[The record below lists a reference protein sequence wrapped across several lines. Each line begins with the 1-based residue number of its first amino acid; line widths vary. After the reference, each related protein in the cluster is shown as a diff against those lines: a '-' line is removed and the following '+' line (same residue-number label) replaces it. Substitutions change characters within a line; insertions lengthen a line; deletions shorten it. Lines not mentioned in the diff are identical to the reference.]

1 MTTDITPTIQNI
13 LRQAGTALGSRLEA
27 EILLAHVLGKDRGWL
42 YAYATSTPDE
52 QIRLAFADLLERRQ
66 AGEPIA
72 YLSGKR
78 EFFGRD
84 FLVNC
89 DVLIPRPE
97 TEHLVEQALALVLPM
112 DAKVVDV
119 GTGSGCIALTLAAE
133 RPAWHVMAVDLCP
146 KALAVARRNRDLL
159 RLDKVEIRQGD
170 LLDGLSSASFDLIVS
185 NPPYVAD
192 GDPHLN
198 RGDLCFEPSI
208 ALSCGENGLALIAR
222 LARQAS
228 SALRSGGWLVVEH
241 GHEQGEQVG
250 KLFAQAGFQQV
261 ESCRDLA
268 GLPRVSL
275 GQLP

>member
-1 MTTDITPTIQNI
+1 MDIAPTIQNI
-13 LRQAGTALGSRLEA
+13 LRQAGTALNSRLEA

-42 YAYATSTPDE
+42 YAYASSTPD
-52 QIRLAFADLLERRQ
+52 QPFRLAFAELLERRQ
-66 AGEPIA
+66 AGEPVA
-72 YLSGKR
+72 YLIGKR

-84 FLVNC
+84 FLVNS

-97 TEHLVEQALALVLPM
+97 TEHLVEQALALALPL

-133 RPAWHVMAVDLCP
+133 RPDWRVTAVDLCP
-146 KALAVARRNRDLL
+146 RALAVARRNRDLL
-159 RLDKVEIRQGD
+159 GLGKVELRQGD
-170 LLDGLSSASFDLIVS
+170 LLDGLPAGSFDLIVS

-192 GDPHLN
+192 GDPHLSQ
-198 RGDLCFEPSI
+198 GDLRFEPSI
-208 ALSCGENGLALIAR
+208 ALRCGENGLALVAR

-228 SALRSGGWLVVEH
+228 SALTSGGWLVVEH

-250 KLFAQAGFQQV
+250 ELLAQAGFQRI
-261 ESCRDLA
+261 ENCRDLA

>member
-1 MTTDITPTIQNI
+1 MDIAPTIQNI
-13 LRQAGTALGSRLEA
+13 LRQAGTALNSRLEA

-42 YAYATSTPDE
+42 YAYASSTPDE
-52 QIRLAFADLLERRQ
+52 PSRLAFAELLERRQ
-66 AGEPIA
+66 AGEPVA
-72 YLSGKR
+72 YLIGKR

-84 FLVNC
+84 FLVNS

-97 TEHLVEQALALVLPM
+97 TEHLVEQALALALPL

-133 RPAWHVMAVDLCP
+133 RSDWRVTAVDLCP
-146 KALAVARRNRDLL
+146 RALAVARRNRDLL
-159 RLDKVEIRQGD
+159 GLGKVELRQGD
-170 LLDGLSSASFDLIVS
+170 LLDGVPAGSFDLIVS

-192 GDPHLN
+192 GDPHLSQ
-198 RGDLCFEPSI
+198 GDLRFEPSI
-208 ALSCGENGLALIAR
+208 ALRCGENGLALVAR

-228 SALRSGGWLVVEH
+228 SALTSGGWLVVEH

-250 KLFAQAGFQQV
+250 ELLAQAGFQRI
-261 ESCRDLA
+261 ENCRDLA